1 MTPTPLRIGI
11 LGASRI
17 AENAMIKPATATG
30 HRLVAVAARNPER
43 ARAYAAQHG
52 IERVV
57 GSYAELISD
66 PEVDVV
72 YNALP
77 NSLHGPWNL
86 AAIQADKHVLTEK
99 PFSSNAAEAQAV
111 VEAARVSGVTL
122 LEGFHYLFHPVNRR
136 LLDLVRNGAVGEL
149 TRVETVLRM
158 PTPAEN
164 DPRWELALAGGSL
177 MDLGCYGL
185 HASRMLSD
193 VCGGAPVVTATR
205 HEEYVP
211 GVDSWFDIELEYPSG
226 ATASV
231 VTTML
236 DERYH
241 FTFRVFGTEGD
252 VLVHNFLQPDVDDRV
267 SVTAGGHTI
276 VEHLGTTSSYTYQL
290 EALADHLA
298 GDSTLPIGPAD
309 ALANMTMIDAAYT
322 HSGLGVRPTTT
333 L

>member
-1 MTPTPLRIGI
+1 
-11 LGASRI
+11 
-17 AENAMIKPATATG
+17 MIKPATATG
-30 HRLVAVAARNPER
+30 QRLVAVAARNPER

-57 GSYAELISD
+57 GSYTELISD

-86 AAIQADKHVLTEK
+86 AAVQAGKHVLTEK
-99 PFSSNAAEAQAV
+99 PFSSNAVEARAV

-136 LLDLVRNGAVGEL
+136 LLDLVRNGAVGEV

-241 FTFRVFGTEGD
+241 FTLRVFGTEGD
-252 VLVHNFLQPDVDDRV
+252 VLVHNFLQPDIDDRV
-267 SVTAGGHTI
+267 SVTVGGRTS
-276 VEHLGTTSSYTYQL
+276 VEYLGTKSSYTYQL
-290 EALADHLA
+290 EALADHLT

-309 ALANMTMIDAAYT
+309 AVANMAMIDEAYT
-322 HSGLGVRPTTT
+322 HSGLGLRPTTI

>member
-1 MTPTPLRIGI
+1 MTVTPLRIGI

-30 HRLVAVAARNPER
+30 HRLVAVAARSPER
-43 ARAYAAQHG
+43 AEAYAEQHG
-52 IERVV
+52 IERAV

-66 PEVDVV
+66 PEVDIV

-86 AAIQADKHVLTEK
+86 AAVQAGKHVLTEK
-99 PFSSNAAEAQAV
+99 PFSSNA
-111 VEAARVSGVTL
+111 VEARAVADAACVSGVTL

-136 LLDLVRNGAVGEL
+136 LLDVVRSGTVGAV

-158 PTPAEN
+158 PKPSEN

-185 HASRMLSD
+185 HASRTLGD
-193 VCGGAPVVTATR
+193 ACGGAPSVTETR
-205 HEEYVP
+205 HEEYAP
-211 GVDSWFDIELEYPSG
+211 GVDSWFDIELEYPG
-226 ATASV
+226 RATASV

-236 DERYH
+236 DEQYH
-241 FTFRVFGTEGD
+241 FTFRVFGTNGD

-267 SVTAGGHTI
+267 SVTVDGRTSI
-276 VEHLGTTSSYTYQL
+276 EHLGTKSSYTYQL
-290 EALADHLA
+290 EALADHLS
-298 GDSTLPIGPAD
+298 GVSTLPIGPAD
-309 ALANMTMIDAAYT
+309 AVANMTLIDEAYM
-322 HSGLGVRPTTT
+322 HSGLGARPTTI

>member
-1 MTPTPLRIGI
+1 
-11 LGASRI
+11 
-17 AENAMIKPATATG
+17 MIKPATATG
-30 HRLVAVAARNPER
+30 HRLVAVAARSPER
-43 ARAYAAQHG
+43 ARAYAARHG

-86 AAIQADKHVLTEK
+86 AAVQAGKHVLTEK
-99 PFSSNAAEAQAV
+99 PFSSNAVEARAVAEAV
-111 VEAARVSGVTL
+111 RVSGVTL

-136 LLDLVRNGAVGEL
+136 LLDVVRSGTVGAV

-158 PTPAEN
+158 PKPSEN
-164 DPRWELALAGGSL
+164 DPRWELALSGGSL

-193 VCGGAPVVTATR
+193 VCGGAPVVTGTR
-205 HEEYVP
+205 HEEYAP
-211 GVDSWFDIELEYPSG
+211 GVDSWFDIELEYPGG
-226 ATASV
+226 ARASV

-236 DERYH
+236 DEQYH
-241 FTFRVFGTEGD
+241 FTFRVFGSNGD

-267 SVTAGGHTI
+267 SVTVDGRTSI
-276 VEHLGTTSSYTYQL
+276 EQLGTKSSYTYQL
-290 EALADHLA
+290 EAFADHLSGVSA
-298 GDSTLPIGPAD
+298 LPIGPGD
-309 ALANMTMIDAAYT
+309 AVANMTMIDEAYM
-322 HSGLGVRPTTT
+322 HSGLGVRPTTI